1 MRYSVLCLIS
11 VLWFAASAQNQ
22 PDTVQK
28 ASEAIADDSSGK
40 PAVESTVQNSSDPTV
55 ETSSGSNKVPEIIE
69 SEEELIL
76 DGGEEDLLGPLR
88 EEKKIEQLESKERV
102 AELPDQ
108 STDSSLVETE
118 QPTSEQDQ
126 KVAERPVK
134 SAPELDLKP
143 QPAPEVSKIE
153 KMEPINFARNL
164 KEYRS
169 PKVAIMLSLLLPGL
183 GQAYARNGKKAV
195 VYGAIEATVIGV
207 GAGFGIKGRNEKK
220 DAYDFADQHYSTS
233 NFQSYYEKL
242 SSKFS
247 SDSTL
252 EQIFLGTDVQT
263 FKHSAKNKDE
273 DFYRTI
279 RENDNPFIHGWDDAE
294 PGFDADFEIHPD
306 YEDKYKKLS
315 DPNKGYLVYA
325 EEDSGNAL
333 YGFSEN
339 QKKFSKKISESNK
352 YYRISKGVLT
362 MLLVNHIMSAIDA
375 GITAKAHNDQ
385 LLGKESFWQRINIEQ
400 QTVQTV
406 NGTASGYALQV
417 IF

>member
-1 MRYSVLCLIS
+1 MRYSALCLIS
-11 VLWFAASAQNQ
+11 MLWFAVSAQNQ

-28 ASEAIADDSSGK
+28 ASETIANDSSGK
-40 PAVESTVQNSSDPTV
+40 PAVESTAEKNSGQTV
-55 ETSSGSNKVPEIIE
+55 ETSSRSNKVPEIIE

-76 DGGEEDLLGPLR
+76 EGGEEDLLGPAR
-88 EEKKIEQLESKERV
+88 EEKKIEQLESSEKV
-102 AELPDQ
+102 AESPDQ
-108 STDSSLVETE
+108 STDSSLAETE
-118 QPTSEQDQ
+118 QSTTEQEQ
-126 KVAERPVK
+126 KVAEKPVK
-134 SAPELDLKP
+134 EAPESGLKP

-183 GQAYARNGKKAV
+183 GQAYARNVKKAV
-195 VYGAIEATVIGV
+195 AYGAVEATVIGV

-220 DAYDFADQHYSTS
+220 DAYDFADQHYSTG
-233 NFQSYYEKL
+233 NFLSYYKKL
-242 SSKFS
+242 SSKF

-252 EQIFLGTDVQT
+252 EQIFLGTDSAT
-263 FKHSAKNKDE
+263 FIRSANKKDE

-279 RENDNPFIHGWDDAE
+279 REYDNPFIHGWDDAE
-294 PGFDADFEIHPD
+294 PGFDGDFEILSE
-306 YEDKYKKLS
+306 YEDKYRKLS
-315 DPNKGYLVYA
+315 DLDKGFLVYKA

-362 MLLVNHIMSAIDA
+362 MLLVNHIVSAIDA

-406 NGTASGYALQV
+406 NGPASGYALQV
-417 IF
+417 RF